1 MCIFCRIIEGS
12 AQGYRVYEDALT
24 LAFLDINPISDGHT
38 LIVPKVHEERLENL
52 PPEYTEALFRALLRL
67 VGPIQTAMS
76 VPATS
81 IGVNNGREAGQLVPH
96 VHIHVIPRD
105 AAGKRVFTDAV
116 ARIKP
121 RSPGYFSEI
130 ADKIKRE
137 VEATTLDS
145 RGRATPSG
153 TRPGT

>member
-38 LIVPKVHEERLENL
+38 LIVPKLHEERLENL
-52 PPEYTEALFRALLRL
+52 PPEHVEALFRTLCRL
-67 VGPIQTAMS
+67 VGPIQTAMG

-105 AAGKRVFTDAV
+105 TAGKRVFTDAV

-130 ADKIKRE
+130 ADKIRRE
-137 VEATTLDS
+137 VEATT
-145 RGRATPSG
+145 
-153 TRPGT
+153 